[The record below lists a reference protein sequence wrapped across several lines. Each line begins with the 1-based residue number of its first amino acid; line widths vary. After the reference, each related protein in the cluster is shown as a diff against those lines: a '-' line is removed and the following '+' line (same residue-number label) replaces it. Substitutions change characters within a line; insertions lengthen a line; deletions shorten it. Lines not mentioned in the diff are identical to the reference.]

1 MQNRV
6 QNPLKRRATRHFP
19 LPESKLITVFVAD
32 NLQVLTGEAQ
42 QSLTP
47 PDEFMDA
54 LLSLR
59 KVTIPKHL
67 SLSEIPAPT
76 KITPFSAALYVQT
89 PLEADDLPIASGRF
103 IVLYEPQVNLEWGA
117 KFRIIIQIR
126 TEMDPAI
133 GTDPLL
139 GEVIWSW
146 LNDALDQNAADAH
159 HLKGSVTRELSETF
173 GNLELTR
180 SDVEIELK
188 ASWSTS
194 SNDLSYHLAA
204 WLDVVNY
211 AYAQQDSENPD
222 PTFTEPDS
230 FATGPALYGF

>member
-1 MQNRV
+1 M
-6 QNPLKRRATRHFP
+6 F
-19 LPESKLITVFVAD
+19 IAD
-32 NLQVLTGEAQ
+32 NLQVLAGEAP

-47 PDEFMDA
+47 PAEFMDA

-59 KVTIPKHL
+59 KVAIPTHL

-89 PLEADDLPIASGRF
+89 PLEADDLPTASGRF

-126 TEMDPAI
+126 AEMDPAI

-146 LNDALDQNAADAH
+146 LHDALDQNTADAH

-211 AYAQQDSENPD
+211 AYAQQDPENPD
-222 PTFTEPDS
+222 PNFTDPDT
-230 FATGPALYGF
+230 FATGPSLYGF